1 MKSYDVK
8 PIPRCTPS
16 RAENNIELFKFSSVC
31 RMESSA
37 KRMKSYDTK
46 RSPGCTPLRTEINIE
61 SLKLSSV
68 PRRQT
73 NTNAKRNVTA
83 VTPDGIVNLDHASKK
98 KKLKISSHPT
108 KSQKEIKMTTL
119 IIILTTTLRV
129 IKKRL
134 NMNLKDLVRSVP
146 QKGGGVLLT
155 WMVTCLSQK

>member
-1 MKSYDVK
+1 MKSYDVN

-16 RAENNIELFKFSSVC
+16 RAENNIELFKSSSEC
-31 RMESSA
+31 RTKINA
-37 KRMKSYDTK
+37 KRIKSYDAE

-98 KKLKISSHPT
+98 KTQDIKPSYKVT
-108 KSQKEIKMTTL
+108 KRNQGE
-119 IIILTTTLRV
+119 
-129 IKKRL
+129 
-134 NMNLKDLVRSVP
+134 
-146 QKGGGVLLT
+146 
-155 WMVTCLSQK
+155 CLSKQNEKLCITTIKFRL